1 MTSLTIPCP
10 RPCAGTSESRHL
22 FSSQPR
28 GPIRFNIIQGLCFVA
43 HDLTGEIS
51 LLISVSAA
59 TEAPGPERDGE
70 HGQRLR
76 LTGERPTTRTCV
88 AGLKLSE
95 WRFRSKESGGSR
107 GGREAAKRSGREEQ
121 TKSKQAGSLPPDRL
135 RRKTKKKSF
144 FPFQVNHRG
153 AVLLARFHFVYLG
166 GRM

>member
-95 WRFRSKESGGSR
+95 WRFRSKESGAQEEEGKQQE
-107 GGREAAKRSGREEQ
+107 EAGE
-121 TKSKQAGSLPPDRL
+121 KSKQRQEEHVQQAGSLHPDGL
-135 RRKTKKKSF
+135 RRSLFFSLSF
-144 FPFQVNHRG
+144 SG
-153 AVLLARFHFVYLG
+153 
-166 GRM
+166 

>member
-1 MTSLTIPCP
+1 MLTSLTIPCP

-28 GPIRFNIIQGLCFVA
+28 GLIRFNIIQGLCFVA

-59 TEAPGPERDGE
+59 TEEPGPERDGE

-95 WRFRSKESGGSR
+95 WRFRSKESGAQEEEGKQQK
-107 GGREAAKRSGREEQ
+107 EAGE
-121 TKSKQAGSLPPDRL
+121 KSKQAGSLPPDRL
-135 RRKTKKKSF
+135 RRKTKKKKSF